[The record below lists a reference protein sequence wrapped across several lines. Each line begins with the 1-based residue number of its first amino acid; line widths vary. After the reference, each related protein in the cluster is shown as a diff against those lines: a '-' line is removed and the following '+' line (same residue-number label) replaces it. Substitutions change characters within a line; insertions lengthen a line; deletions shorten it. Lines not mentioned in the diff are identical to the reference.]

1 MAGLLSSAANFA
13 RSKIKEGAKD
23 AIGYTSKAI
32 LYVNYDPTAGAD
44 LIAQNPVTTL
54 NSAFKGKLIVQ
65 YNPASIS
72 IQTFAGTF
80 QNPNM
85 GGAGMNQVSQMTLPA
100 NTELT
105 VTLVFDSMATDNAF
119 QYSRFTNLSVQRV
132 AADLTT
138 MAKKFTVKNEVEALV
153 SLILNDKTR
162 IVEFDWANMSF
173 MGEVTNINA
182 QYTMFNPEADPVRAT
197 VTLTIQQH
205 HFENNSDGS
214 VNPINTAFN
223 KIWDNKIDKV
233 FGETDGLDNVSTND
247 SDNTLSFIQNLI
259 NL

>member
-1 MAGLLSSAANFA
+1 MGFVGN
-13 RSKIKEGAKD
+13 KIKEGAKD

-32 LYVNYDPTAGAD
+32 LYVNYDKKAGEAK
-44 LIAQNPVTTL
+44 INQNPLSSL
-54 NSAFKGKLIVQ
+54 NDAFKGKFIVQ

-85 GGAGMNQVSQMTLPA
+85 GGEGMNQVSQMTLPA
-100 NTELT
+100 NTEFM
-105 VTLVFDSMATDNAF
+105 VTLVFDAMSTDNAF

-138 MAKKFTVKNEVEALV
+138 MAKNFSVKNEVEALV
-153 SLILNDKTR
+153 SLILNDHTR

-173 MGEVTNINA
+173 MGEVTNINS
-182 QYTMFNPEADPVRAT
+182 QFTMFNPEGDPVRAT

-205 HFENNSDGS
+205 HFENVDGKY
-214 VNPINTAFN
+214 NPINTAFT

-233 FGETDGLDNVSTND
+233 FGEADDFGTDITND
-247 SDNTLSFIQNLI
+247 SDNTLNFIQNLI